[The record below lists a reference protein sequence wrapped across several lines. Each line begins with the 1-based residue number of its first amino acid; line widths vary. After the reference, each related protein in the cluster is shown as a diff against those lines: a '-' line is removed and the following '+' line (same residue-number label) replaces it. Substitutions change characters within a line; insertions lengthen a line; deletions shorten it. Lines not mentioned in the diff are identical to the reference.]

1 MGWVGWGIVS
11 FGEAEARGGR
21 GAGLGRG
28 GRRGAGGAARARGF
42 APPCR
47 RDARGRD
54 PAARGGRA
62 SRGGIKRPR
71 RGAREAPKPYDP
83 IPNDAGRW
91 RKAGRGR
98 EGRDALCV
106 VVSTFADTGDAFA
119 NFVLSFANWRVT

>member
-1 MGWVGWGIVS
+1 MQCSRNSRLI
-11 FGEAEARGGR
+11 EAPRFWAT
-21 GAGLGRG
+21 
-28 GRRGAGGAARARGF
+28 
-42 APPCR
+42 
-47 RDARGRD
+47 
-54 PAARGGRA
+54 PAALNAAGFPVGRKPAVRGDGTQTTTQRTLKRKAKRHIRCEAKRA
-62 SRGGIKRPR
+62 SR

-91 RKAGRGR
+91 REAGRGR

>member
-1 MGWVGWGIVS
+1 M
-11 FGEAEARGGR
+11 
-21 GAGLGRG
+21 
-28 GRRGAGGAARARGF
+28 
-42 APPCR
+42 
-47 RDARGRD
+47 
-54 PAARGGRA
+54 
-62 SRGGIKRPR
+62 R

-91 RKAGRGR
+91 REAGRGR